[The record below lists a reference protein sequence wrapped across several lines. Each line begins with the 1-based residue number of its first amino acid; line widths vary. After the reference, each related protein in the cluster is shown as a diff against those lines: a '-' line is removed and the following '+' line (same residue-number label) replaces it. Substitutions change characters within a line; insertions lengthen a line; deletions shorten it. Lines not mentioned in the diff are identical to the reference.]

1 MDWADFRM
9 RLFRIV
15 SLDIFDA
22 RDDFISTPEGMDA
35 KWFFYKYCG
44 AAGLNSDRWQSL
56 VTLAKN
62 LIKVD
67 EEGLAD
73 AWAEWYRSGIRGG
86 NSDLEGMKKSIA
98 DRFRDDEPDD
108 DFLYQANSGVWFDFI
123 AYLSDRDGW
132 LAKYDKSHLPPL
144 EQL

>member
-44 AAGLNSDRWQSL
+44 AAGLKSDRWQSL

-62 LIKVD
+62 LLKVD

-73 AWAEWYRSGIRGG
+73 GAEIFETES
-86 NSDLEGMKKSIA
+86 SISI
-98 DRFRDDEPDD
+98 EE
-108 DFLYQANSGVWFDFI
+108 LVS
-123 AYLSDRDGW
+123 
-132 LAKYDKSHLPPL
+132 KYIF
-144 EQL
+144 ENE